1 MTLVAGCVR
10 QNDHCPCMHSMARHV
25 QACTPP
31 LIRQSAEAYQ
41 GTLLVQGK
49 RSYTFTLKDGRKVKG
64 SDLVKVDNWAWSYS
78 LHAPG
83 CRYVRLRAR
92 SRTYGQVVL
101 VVVDKPGEK
110 PFYLISMSL
119 SIHLRRSFGKPG
131 SRGTYAAP
139 AFNTPNMETMN
150 SRQRS
155 MHKATRVSGPT
166 PKLLK

>member
-1 MTLVAGCVR
+1 M
-10 QNDHCPCMHSMARHV
+10 PI
-25 QACTPP
+25 
-31 LIRQSAEAYQ
+31 LIRQVAEAYQ

-101 VVVDKPGEK
+101 VVVDKPFFFQAEDGIR
-110 PFYLISMSL
+110 YLTVTGVQTCALPI
-119 SIHLRRSFGKPG
+119 
-131 SRGTYAAP
+131 
-139 AFNTPNMETMN
+139 
-150 SRQRS
+150 
-155 MHKATRVSGPT
+155 
-166 PKLLK
+166 